1 MTSFKESF
9 VVPKDLF
16 YQLNNKNSLKT
27 QRKFSLE
34 KPLSKDNEQGSTAVA
49 KLAFFKKNEDERK
62 ANIEKLV
69 SSLND
74 VRHGDQLKQEQ
85 LKQDSQ
91 KNDHLAP
98 TFTDLEINDILSFF
112 ETRLKFHIRYFLKF
126 LQHNTKRF
134 SWTPRYQIKL
144 DNFVYQESNFVD
156 ILRFLF
162 SEEPATGYV
171 SQMPYTIKLR
181 EYSDDHE
188 FPDISSLPVP
198 KNLDIFLDFL
208 KEIPTFNKKAFAFN
222 TSNLEV
228 VNEYLERIHGMDQE
242 EKNQLAQEKSPSI
255 LVQSMHDKDTNTR
268 KFVLPESYFK
278 YKTKEAQK
286 QYKTLETPTTADTS
300 KKDSTPA
307 ATTAATAA
315 TTNNPSSLNFVNPP
329 TTFHLKQKPKPASA
343 TATASTASTTP
354 ELTPEESLEIDDF
367 RNQVKNIMHEK
378 PLPANPRTSPRTS
391 PKPLSPNLR
400 TSSRNK
406 FKTPPKDKGRSTSF
420 NRQSRSRSPLSPRS
434 RSKSEGESVD
444 ESESESENEHNLT
457 ILDQLENLP
466 STSSSTDNNKKSAD
480 KSLSHASDDENE
492 YNDDDELP
500 FTTPPK
506 FPPQSLPRADTPIVK
521 SNPGKSKSSKQA
533 RRKKQE
539 PYAKSH
545 KNPTDTNSA
554 SEDTPRRLLRKNS
567 RPGELYGQLPPA
579 TRAPRKKKDNNQ
591 QGDGE
596 LNKHPLQFPLHQDKN
611 GGKWICVPPN
621 CLVKKLVYV
630 NY

>member
-49 KLAFFKKNEDERK
+49 KLAFFKKKEEERQ
-62 ANIEKLV
+62 ANIDKLA

-74 VRHGDQLKQEQ
+74 VRNGDQLKQEQ
-85 LKQDSQ
+85 LKQDSK
-91 KNDHLAP
+91 KNDLLAP
-98 TFTDLEINDILSFF
+98 SFTDMEINDILSFF

-126 LQHNTKRF
+126 LQHNSKRF

-171 SQMPYTIKLR
+171 SQMPFTIKLR

-198 KNLDIFLDFL
+198 KNLDIFLNFL
-208 KEIPTFNKKAFAFN
+208 KEVPTFNKRAFAFN

-286 QYKTLETPTTADTS
+286 KYKSLETPTTADTS
-300 KKDSTPA
+300 KKDSTPLHE
-307 ATTAATAA
+307 TAATATAA
-315 TTNNPSSLNFVNPP
+315 TATAPATAAAPTTSNPSSLNFVHPP
-329 TTFHLKQKPKPASA
+329 TAFHLNPKPKPASA
-343 TATASTASTTP
+343 TTSTASTTP
-354 ELTPEESLEIDDF
+354 DLTPQESLEIDDF
-367 RNQVKNIMHEK
+367 REKVKNIMHKK
-378 PLPANPRTSPRTS
+378 PLTPNPQTSDRD
-391 PKPLSPNLR
+391 
-400 TSSRNK
+400 K
-406 FKTPPKDKGRSTSF
+406 FKTKKKSTSF
-420 NRQSRSRSPLSPRS
+420 NRESRSRSPLSPRS
-434 RSKSEGESVD
+434 RSKSESTD
-444 ESESESENEHNLT
+444 ESESESDNEHNIT

-466 STSSSTDNNKKSAD
+466 STSSSTNNDKSAD
-480 KSLSHASDDENE
+480 QILKDVR
-492 YNDDDELP
+492 DDDNELV

-506 FPPQSLPRADTPIVK
+506 FPPQKLPRADTPIVK
-521 SNPGKSKSSKQA
+521 SKPGKIKSSKQGK
-533 RRKKQE
+533 RRKKE
-539 PYAKSH
+539 PYEH
-545 KNPTDTNSA
+545 TT
-554 SEDTPRRLLRKNS
+554 ERRLLRKNS
-567 RPGELYGQLPPA
+567 KPEELYGQLPPP
-579 TRAPRKKKDNNQ
+579 TRAPRKKQDNNQ
-591 QGDGE
+591 QGDGK

-611 GGKWICVPPN
+611 GSKWICVPPN